1 MQEINAFSDIILD
14 NVELVIVGK
23 RQVLE
28 LLMVALVCEGHVLL
42 DDVPG
47 VGKNMMARALAIRLG
62 PGTKVL
68 A

>member
-1 MQEINAFSDIILD
+1 
-14 NVELVIVGK
+14 
-23 RQVLE
+23 
-28 LLMVALVCEGHVLL
+28 MVALVCAGHVLQ